1 MLRNLVLCVAL
12 TTGLSRSSV
21 SALYAL
27 CRLCGWL
34 VLQAALL
41 EALVLLSGR
50 AQPHHLCCSLAKV
63 GTSLRLLPAHPG
75 GAEVRLEERVH
86 SCLPLVWR
94 SVRATRC
101 DGMAN

>member
-1 MLRNLVLCVAL
+1 MVRNLVLCVAL

-50 AQPHHLCCSLAKV
+50 AQPHCLCWSLAEV
-63 GTSLRLLPAHPG
+63 SASLWLLDARLG
-75 GAEVRLEERVH
+75 GVEVRLEERVH